1 MGPPPPA
8 CVCLYPRAVLVLP
21 LASGRGVTVPP
32 ESTVWFVLLLNAV
45 LYILV
50 IEVIGPVLFPIIL
63 PLVTMV
69 APLYSELGVMPLP
82 WMPLN
87 KIKY

>member
-1 MGPPPPA
+1 MLLVLGGWMGPPPPA
-8 CVCLYPRAVLVLP
+8 WVCLYPRAVLVLP
-21 LASGRGVTVPP
+21 FASGKGVTVPP

-50 IEVIGPVLFPIIL
+50 IDVIGPVLLPIML
-63 PLVTMV
+63 PLVTIV

-82 WMPLN
+82 
-87 KIKY
+87 